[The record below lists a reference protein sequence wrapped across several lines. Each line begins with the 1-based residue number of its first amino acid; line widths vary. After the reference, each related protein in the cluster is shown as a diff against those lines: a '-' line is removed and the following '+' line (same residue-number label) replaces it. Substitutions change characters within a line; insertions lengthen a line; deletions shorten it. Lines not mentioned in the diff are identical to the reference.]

1 MALANAG
8 GCDFPVRPS
17 LKATEAPVF
26 WSAEDDTGA
35 VLLTSAPPI
44 LPVDS
49 DVFAPLG
56 EATASL
62 DEQGAHT
69 RHDLGNGQWLHV
81 VRLAGATADGALA
94 AIVPLDLDGF
104 GRIEA
109 VTRLLKSL
117 YARAVPP
124 DTRLTRQQLARARRM
139 LQAIDGHRNGANQ
152 QEIAEVIF
160 RLKKPT
166 RDEWQAAPERYAT
179 MDLIKDGLAMV
190 AGGYRKLLRHRR
202 RS

>member
-1 MALANAG
+1 M
-8 GCDFPVRPS
+8 RPS
-17 LKATEAPVF
+17 LKATEAPLF

-35 VLLTSAPPI
+35 VMLTSAPPI
-44 LPVDS
+44 LPADS
-49 DVFAPLG
+49 DVLTTLS
-56 EATASL
+56 EAAAYL
-62 DEQGAHT
+62 DEQGAHAL
-69 RHDLGNGQWLHV
+69 HDLGNGQRLHV
-81 VRLAGATADGALA
+81 VRLAGAVADGALA

-139 LQAIDGHRNGANQ
+139 LQAVDGHRNGANQ
-152 QEIAEVIF
+152 QEIAEGIF
-160 RLKKPT
+160 RLKNPT

>member
-1 MALANAG
+1 M
-8 GCDFPVRPS
+8 RPS
-17 LKATEAPVF
+17 LNASETPVF
-26 WSAEDDTGA
+26 WSAEDDTGS

-44 LPVDS
+44 LPADS
-49 DVFAPLG
+49 DVVTALS
-56 EATASL
+56 EAAVYR

-69 RHDLGNGQWLHV
+69 LHDLGNGQQLHV
-81 VRLAGATADGALA
+81 VRLPGAAADGALA

-117 YARAVPP
+117 YARAIPP

-139 LQAIDGHRNGANQ
+139 LQAVDGHRSGANQ
-152 QEIAEVIF
+152 LQIAEVIF
-160 RLKKPT
+160 RLKAPT

-179 MDLIKDGLAMV
+179 MDLIKDGLGMV

>member
-44 LPVDS
+44 LPADS
-49 DVFAPLG
+49 DVLATLS
-56 EATASL
+56 EAAAYL

-69 RHDLGNGQWLHV
+69 LHDLGNGQRLHV
-81 VRLAGATADGALA
+81 VRLAGAAADGALA

-117 YARAVPP
+117 YARAIPP

-139 LQAIDGHRNGANQ
+139 LQAVDGHRNGANQ
-152 QEIAEVIF
+152 QEIADVIF